1 MKLLIILTFAA
12 FNLFAEYNETQ
23 CQGLIDQIHEVH
35 DKQMSLKE
43 LADGDSESESRNT
56 TLKELLSLRKLLH
69 DNGYVP
75 AIEDEANIPEGTTI
89 EEMRAQLDSLDEAI
103 YTVMSRAEFQQM
115 SRLNKY
121 LSSVFI
127 SSCQDSSVTSTIG
140 ETTID
145 FEDVNCFANGYRFTR
160 LENVKEFGEDVMNV
174 IVQYMTQVE
183 QEENFPI
190 SRIIQDCRALR
201 GVGSELSACDEILAN
216 VSSNQDSTGG
226 GADRVVADNGSGRGT
241 GSNNNPSNTG
251 ARSSAQVTCGEG
263 QERSGNTCRDICSN
277 LEIRSSSS
285 GMCVPDEAAQRAANI
300 NRQESKKKWGKILRT
315 SATVA
320 LIGGGA
326 LLGAWAIK
334 SLFFND
340 NNGSYNN
347 GYQAGLAAGGSSR
360 QYYYPTMQGGAAGY
374 SPYVIPSQYSNGM
387 GVNGMPAWSGF
398 NPYMNASYPQYQ
410 SVSDFSNYSFSF

>member
-1 MKLLIILTFAA
+1 MKLLLLTTFFAL
-12 FNLFAEYNETQ
+12 NIFAEYDEAR
-23 CQGLIDQIHEVH
+23 CQQIIDQIDEVH
-35 DKQMSLKE
+35 SEQMSLNPLGPEVDVDEEYNLKKLITE
-43 LADGDSESESRNT
+43 RKSLHDDVYLPSVEDSTNLPDGET
-56 TLKELLSLRKLLH
+56 VASLREK
-69 DNGYVP
+69 
-75 AIEDEANIPEGTTI
+75 
-89 EEMRAQLDSLDEAI
+89 LDSLDNI
-103 YTVMSRAEFQQM
+103 INQVMGSTKFQRL
-115 SRLNKY
+115 SRLNKH

-127 SSCQDSSVTSTIG
+127 QSCQDSGVTSG
-140 ETTID
+140 ESNLNFDDIS
-145 FEDVNCFANGYRFTR
+145 CFANGYRFTR
-160 LENVKEFGEDVMNV
+160 FENVMNFGEDVMNAM
-174 IVQYMTQVE
+174 VQYMTQVE

-190 SRIIQDCRALR
+190 ARIIQDCRALQGEGDR
-201 GVGSELSACDEILAN
+201 VSACNEILAN
-216 VSSNQDSTGG
+216 VGSNQDSTGG
-226 GADRVVADNGSGRGT
+226 GADRVVADNGSGSRGS
-241 GSNNNPSNTG
+241 GSNNNSSNTG

-263 QERSGNTCRDICSN
+263 EERYGNTCRDICSN

-398 NPYMNASYPQYQ
+398 NPYMNANYPQYQ